1 MTYAMIN
8 RAGKR
13 ALVLLGS
20 VILLALGISQAPADS
35 SVFGHEFRTAK
46 TQEGFPYL
54 TGGISIDER
63 QLMAER
69 DDEYNLKLV
78 FAEKSGIYLADVK
91 LGIFDQKGQQ
101 IAAVT
106 APGPWFY
113 IQLPPGKYDVRA
125 SFDGRTKTIR
135 SIPVLKAQQTSRIF
149 HWDLPSE
156 PEHPELVSH

>member
-20 VILLALGISQAPADS
+20 VILLALGISQAAADS
-35 SVFGHEFRTAK
+35 SVFGHEFRTA
-46 TQEGFPYL
+46 TTEQGFPFMA
-54 TGGISIDER
+54 GGISVDER
-63 QLMAER
+63 QLMVER
-69 DDEYNLKLV
+69 DDKFNLKLV

-91 LGIFDQKGQQ
+91 LGIFNQNGQE
-101 IAAVT
+101 IAAIT

-113 IQLPPGKYDVRA
+113 IQLPPGRYDVRA
-125 SFDGRTKTIR
+125 SFDGSTKTIR
-135 SIPVLKAQQTSRIF
+135 NIPVSKGQQTSRIF

-156 PEHPELVSH
+156 PEHPQLVSH